1 MARFDDPWASRRAA
15 LRGHLARA
23 RDFARRIETGRVENA
38 ADLAGREG
46 LTRARV
52 SQLLRLLKLSPVIL
66 ADIEDVEGTGPVPT
80 EAELRKLAGTKTPER
95 QEYEYRR
102 LCGAEAAGR
111 PPGAP
116 VRGRPHQRGLQHLFE
131 RARRYHALLDA
142 GEYRSLNELGRAEG
156 VTGNRIAQ
164 VLRLLQLDP
173 EIIAQV
179 DVRAEDLPPG
189 VTDRRLRQVAK
200 LRTREEQM
208 AAWETLVGKT

>member
-80 EAELRKLAGTKTPER
+80 EAELRKLAGTKK
-95 QEYEYRR
+95 
-102 LCGAEAAGR
+102 
-111 PPGAP
+111 
-116 VRGRPHQRGLQHLFE
+116 VRDITRKGQ
-131 RARRYHALLDA
+131 
-142 GEYRSLNELGRAEG
+142 SKITRAERKLEKMKKKELAKQEG
-156 VTGNRIAQ
+156 
-164 VLRLLQLDP
+164 
-173 EIIAQV
+173 
-179 DVRAEDLPPG
+179 DLVKAGSPG
-189 VTDRRLRQVAK
+189 RCC
-200 LRTREEQM
+200 
-208 AAWETLVGKT
+208 